1 MGRWSKTIVRLPLFV
16 DLEQVELDRVINAV
30 NSFVPVSL
38 APADECYWEEILQI
52 RNNNSEC
59 FTSAEPIGKQ
69 DHWCFMAKH
78 SHTYRVA
85 LRKGKVVGFIGHV
98 NRDARLAVREK
109 GSGVA
114 KFMWGAF
121 VEEVGD
127 LGVKVLPGNK
137 RRLPALMFR
146 FLFLHGTALACMLLP
161 KEKTLQG
168 AFDLPLLDLINR
180 ASSDFSALPCFV
192 FKLLFNGRKK

>member
-1 MGRWSKTIVRLPLFV
+1 MGRLPLFV

-85 LRKGKVVGFIGHV
+85 LRK
-98 NRDARLAVREK
+98 
-109 GSGVA
+109 
-114 KFMWGAF
+114 
-121 VEEVGD
+121 
-127 LGVKVLPGNK
+127 VLPGNK
-137 RRLPALMFR
+137 RSLGFFR
-146 FLFLHGTALACMLLP
+146 KLGFVPRSEPDGMKDAPITLAKMKREGFLL
-161 KEKTLQG
+161 
-168 AFDLPLLDLINR
+168 
-180 ASSDFSALPCFV
+180 
-192 FKLLFNGRKK
+192 